1 MLTRA
6 FLVVCAAAVATL
18 WYGALPPRAAVAS
31 PEDAAATVRGAIH
44 VHTTR
49 SDGTGSV
56 EDVAAAAARA
66 GLDFVVF
73 TDHGDAARDPLPPQ
87 YRSGVLCIDGVEV
100 STREGHVA
108 AIGLPKTP
116 YALGGEARDVLDD
129 IHRMG
134 GMAIAAHPG
143 SVKPGLQWTDWAVPV
158 DGIEWLN
165 ADSEWR
171 DESAWSLVRA
181 LLTYPARPTESV
193 AGLLDR
199 PGPVLQRWD
208 ELLRTRNA
216 VAVAASDAHA
226 RVGFRSLGEPYDNG
240 ASLHLPAYERV
251 FRAFSNVLSGVALT
265 GEPTSDAA
273 LVIAALRAGH
283 VYSRID
289 AIGATGT
296 LAFHA
301 ASGDVTAAA
310 GDVLSNRGP
319 VTMAVEL
326 TSAPPAR
333 IALLKDGQEIASG
346 SDARL
351 EYAADLSAGVYR
363 VEVSVPGAPGQP
375 PVPWIVSNPIYVGR
389 DVRPPAV
396 PVPRPVT
403 ASESQYSDGSA
414 DRWRAETSPA
424 SRAAIDVGK
433 TTNGTNLAL
442 RYALGGS
449 TAESAYAGFVMSSG
463 PTLSQF
469 DRVTFTA
476 NADRPMRLS
485 VQLRIPG
492 GEQGERWQRSV
503 FLDEMPRAIT
513 VYFDDMRA
521 AGATRTER
529 PPLDAVDSVLFVVDT
544 VNTPLG
550 GSGRIWIDDVRYG
563 R

>member
-1 MLTRA
+1 MLIRA
-6 FLVVCAAAVATL
+6 FLVVCAAAVATA
-18 WYGALPPRAAVAS
+18 WYVALPPRATVAS

-56 EDVAAAAARA
+56 EDVAAAAAQA

-73 TDHGDAARDPLPPQ
+73 TDHGDGTRDPLPPQ

-100 STREGHVA
+100 STREGHVV

-129 IHRMG
+129 IGRMG

-143 SVKPGLQWTDWAVPV
+143 SVKPGLQWTDWAAPV

-181 LLTYPARPTESV
+181 LLAYPARPTESV

-199 PGPVLQRWD
+199 PDPVLLRWD
-208 ELLRTRNA
+208 ELLRTRNV

-226 RVGFRSLGEPYDNG
+226 RLGFRSLGEPYDNG

-251 FRAFSNVLSGVALT
+251 FRTFSNVLSGVTLT
-265 GEPTSDAA
+265 GEAASDAA

-283 VYSRID
+283 VYSRVD
-289 AIGATGT
+289 AIGAAGT
-296 LAFHA
+296 LAFQA
-301 ASGDVTAAA
+301 TSGDVTAAA
-310 GDVLSNRGP
+310 GDVLPSRGP
-319 VTMAVEL
+319 VAMTVEL
-326 TSAPPAR
+326 ASAPPAR

-351 EYAADLSAGVYR
+351 DYATDLSAGVYR
-363 VEVSVPGAPGQP
+363 VEVSVPGAPGRP

-389 DVRPPAV
+389 DGRPRAV
-396 PVPRPVT
+396 AAPRPVS
-403 ASESQYSDGSA
+403 ASESQYSNGAA
-414 DRWRAETSPA
+414 DRWRVETSPG

-433 TTNGTNLAL
+433 TSDGTHLAL

-463 PTLSQF
+463 PTLPQF

-476 NADRPMRLS
+476 NADQPMRLS

-503 FLDEMPRAIT
+503 FLDEMPRALT
-513 VYFDDMRA
+513 VYFDDLRA

-550 GSGRIWIDDVRYG
+550 GSGRIWIDEVKYG

>member
-6 FLVVCAAAVATL
+6 LLIVCAVAVAAV
-18 WYGALPPRAAVAS
+18 WYTALPPRAAVAS
-31 PEDAAATVRGAIH
+31 PADEAATVRGAIH

-56 EDVAAAAARA
+56 DDVAAAAARA

-73 TDHGDAARDPLPPQ
+73 TDHGDGTREPEPPQ
-87 YRSGVLCIDGVEV
+87 YRSGVLCIDAVEI
-100 STREGHVA
+100 STREGHIV

-116 YALGGEARDVLDD
+116 YLLGGEARDVLDD
-129 IHRMG
+129 IARMG

-143 SVKPGLQWTDWAVPV
+143 SAKPELQWTDWAVPV

-181 LLTYPARPTESV
+181 LLAYPIRPTESV

-199 PGPVLQRWD
+199 PEPVLQRWD
-208 ELLRTRNA
+208 EVLRTRNV
-216 VAVAASDAHA
+216 VAVAAADAHA
-226 RVGFRSLGEPYDNG
+226 RLGLRSLGEPYDSG
-240 ASLHLPAYERV
+240 ASLHFPAYERV
-251 FRAFSNVLSGVALT
+251 FRAFSNVLSGVTLT
-265 GEPTSDAA
+265 GEAAADAT
-273 LVIAALRAGH
+273 LVIDALRAGH
-283 VYSRID
+283 LYSRID

-296 LAFHA
+296 LAFNA
-301 ASGDVTAAA
+301 TSGDVTAVA
-310 GDVLSNRGP
+310 GDVLPNHGP
-319 VTMAVEL
+319 VAMAVGL
-326 TSAPPAR
+326 TSAPQAR
-333 IALLKDGQEIASG
+333 IALLKDGQEVASG
-346 SDARL
+346 SDPWL
-351 EYAADLSAGVYR
+351 EYAAELSAGVYR

-389 DVRPPAV
+389 DAHPPTV
-396 PVPRPVT
+396 PALRPVS
-403 ASESQYSDGSA
+403 ASESQYSNGGA
-414 DRWRAETSPA
+414 DRWTIETSPG

-433 TTNGTNLAL
+433 TPDGAHLAL

-463 PTLSQF
+463 PTVSQF

-485 VQLRIPG
+485 VQLRVPG
-492 GEQGERWQRSV
+492 GQEGERWQRSV
-503 FLDEMPRAIT
+503 FLDDMPRAIT
-513 VYFDDMRA
+513 VYFDDTRA
-521 AGATRTER
+521 VGPTRTEW
-529 PPLDAVDSVLFVVDT
+529 PPLDAVDSILFVVDT
-544 VNTPLG
+544 VNTPLR
-550 GSGRIWIDDVRYG
+550 GSGRIWIDDVKYG